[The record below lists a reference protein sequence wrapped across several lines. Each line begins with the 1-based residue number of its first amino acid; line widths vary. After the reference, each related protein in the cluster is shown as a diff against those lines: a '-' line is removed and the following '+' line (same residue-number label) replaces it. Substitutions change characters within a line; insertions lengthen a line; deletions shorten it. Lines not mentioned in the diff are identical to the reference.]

1 VSHELIA
8 YSEETKSFFMIRNY
22 FNIAW
27 RNIKRNKIYAAINIS
42 GLSVG
47 IAACLVLF
55 TVIQYELSYD
65 RFQPNYKNIYHV
77 AAKLKSAEG
86 EGYGEGIPYPAYDA
100 LRTQFPDVVTGAMFY
115 NNNGQVTVLNT
126 DDVNS
131 PSNKKF
137 LEETGIFFSDPNFF
151 SIFQYKWLAGSAG
164 VLKNPNTAVITKK
177 MAEKY
182 FGSWQEAM
190 NKIVR
195 LDNTATVQV
204 RGILDDIPQNT
215 DFPLAVIASYETMKK
230 HPDTYGYTEKWGN
243 VTSNFQAFM
252 LLPPNVSASSINKRL
267 LAFSNEHY
275 NADNKD
281 IFKTY
286 QFLQPLSDIH
296 FNKQISNFGDHATS
310 RATLWTLS
318 LIGIFIIIM
327 ACINF
332 INLSTVQAVRRS
344 KEVGIKKVLGGTR
357 IELFRQLMGE
367 TFIIAI
373 TATVLAAIIAG
384 ICLPYVKN
392 IASIQEKLKLMN
404 TSTILFM
411 AFVAGIVTILAGAY
425 PSIIL
430 SGFKPVLALKN
441 KITSA
446 SIGGISIRRG
456 LVITQFAISQVLIT
470 GTIIAISQMNYVRQ
484 ADLGFNK
491 EAILVL
497 NSNVDS
503 SVNVRQPAF
512 KQRLLAIPGIRS
524 VSFSSDV
531 PSSESNSS
539 GNFGYDHRPDE
550 NFEVYRKMADE
561 DYFKTYGLTI
571 IAGRPFDKS
580 DTTKE
585 VVVNETLVRKLGI
598 KKPADVIGHEIRV
611 GGQWRPIV
619 GVVKDFKTNS
629 LREAIKPLVIG
640 ERNKRYYY
648 TGIKLNTLHLSE
660 VTKKI
665 EAAWN
670 QVFPEY
676 VYTPTFM
683 DDRINDFYKQEN
695 QLSLL
700 YKFFAA
706 IAIFISCLGLY
717 GLVSFM
723 VAQKTKEV
731 GIRKVLGASVA
742 NIIYMFSKEFTI
754 LILIAFA
761 IAVPV
766 AYYMMHNWLQNFAFR
781 INITVW
787 VFMLAV
793 ICSVVIAWI
802 TVGYKSI
809 RAAMSNPV
817 KSLRTE

>member
-1 VSHELIA
+1 
-8 YSEETKSFFMIRNY
+8 MIRNY
-22 FNIAW
+22 SSIAW
-27 RNIKRNKIYAAINIS
+27 RNIKRNKVYAAINIS
-42 GLSVG
+42 GLAVG
-47 IAACLVLF
+47 IAACLILF
-55 TVIQYELSYD
+55 IVIQYELSYD
-65 RFQPNYKNIYHV
+65 KFQPNYKNIYHV
-77 AAKLKSAEG
+77 AAKIKSAESDG
-86 EGYGEGIPYPAYDA
+86 FGEGIPYPAYDA
-100 LRTQFPDVVTGAMFY
+100 LRTQFPDVVTGAMFQNY
-115 NNNGQVTVLNT
+115 NSQVTILNS

-131 PSNKKF
+131 ASNKKF

-151 SIFQYKWLAGSAG
+151 SIFQYKWLAGSAQA
-164 VLKNPNTAVITKK
+164 LKNPNTAVITKK

-182 FGSWQEAM
+182 FGEWENAM
-190 NKIVR
+190 NKILK
-195 LDNTATVQV
+195 LDNSATVQV
-204 RGILDDIPQNT
+204 SGVLDDIPQNT
-215 DFPLAVIASYETMKK
+215 DFPLSLIASYETMKK
-230 HPDTYGYTEKWGN
+230 YPDTYGYTDRWGS
-243 VTSNFQAFM
+243 VTSSFQAFM
-252 LLPPNVSASSINKRL
+252 LLPSNVSASSINKRL

-275 NADNKD
+275 NADKKD

-296 FNKQISNFGDHATS
+296 FNKQIGNFGDHITS
-310 RATLWTLS
+310 RTTLWTLS

-332 INLSTVQAVRRS
+332 INLSTAQAVRRS
-344 KEVGIKKVLGGTR
+344 KEVGMKKVLGGTR
-357 IELFRQLMGE
+357 IQLFRQLMGE
-367 TFIIAI
+367 TCIIVV
-373 TATVLAAIIAG
+373 TATVLAAIIAS

-392 IASIQEKLKLMN
+392 IASIQEKLKLLN

-411 AFVAGIVTILAGAY
+411 TFVTIVVTILAGAY

-430 SGFKPVLALKN
+430 SGFKPALALKN

-470 GTIIAISQMNYVRQ
+470 GTIIAISQMNFVHQ
-484 ADLGFNK
+484 ANLGFNK
-491 EAILVL
+491 EAILVI

-512 KQRLLAIPGIRS
+512 KQKLLDIPGVRS

-539 GNFGYDHRPDE
+539 GNFAYDHKPDE

-571 IAGRPFDKS
+571 IAGRSYDKS

-585 VVVNETLVRKLGI
+585 VVVNETLVRKLGV
-598 KKPADVIGHEIRV
+598 KKPADVIGHEMRV
-611 GGQWRPIV
+611 GGLWRPIV

-648 TGIKLNTLHLSE
+648 TGIKLNTLHLNE

-670 QVFPEY
+670 QFFPEY

-683 DDRINDFYKQEN
+683 DDRINEFYKEEN

-700 YKFFAA
+700 YKIFAA

-723 VAQKTKEV
+723 AAQRTKEI

-742 NIIYMFSKEFTI
+742 NIIYLFSKEFTV

-761 IAVPV
+761 IAVPG
-766 AYYMMHNWLQNFAFR
+766 AYYMMRGWLNNFAFR
-781 INITVW
+781 INMNIW
-787 VFMLAV
+787 VFILAIV
-793 ICSVVIAWI
+793 CSVVIAWI

>member
-1 VSHELIA
+1 
-8 YSEETKSFFMIRNY
+8 MIRNY
-22 FNIAW
+22 SSIAW
-27 RNIKRNKIYAAINIS
+27 RNIKRNKVYAAINIS
-42 GLSVG
+42 GLAVG
-47 IAACLVLF
+47 IAACLILF
-55 TVIQYELSYD
+55 IVIQYELSYD
-65 RFQPNYKNIYHV
+65 KFQPNYKSIYHV
-77 AAKLKSAEG
+77 AAKIRSAEG
-86 EGYGEGIPYPAYDA
+86 DGFGEGVPYPAYDA
-100 LRTQFPDVVTGAMFY
+100 LRTQFPDVVTGAMFQNY
-115 NNNGQVTVLNT
+115 NSQVTGLSS

-131 PSNKKF
+131 ASNKKF

-151 SIFQYKWLAGSAG
+151 SIFQYKWLAGSAQA
-164 VLKNPNTAVITKK
+164 LKNPNAAVITKK
-177 MAEKY
+177 LAEKY
-182 FGSWQEAM
+182 FGEWGNAM
-190 NKIVR
+190 NKILK
-195 LDNTATVQV
+195 LDNTAIVQV
-204 RGILDDIPQNT
+204 SGVLDDIPQNT
-215 DFPLAVIASYETMKK
+215 DFPLSLIASYETMKK
-230 HPDTYGYTEKWGN
+230 YPDTYGYTDRWGS
-243 VTSNFQAFM
+243 VTSSFQAFM
-252 LLPPNVSASSINKRL
+252 LLPSNVSASSINKRL

-275 NADNKD
+275 NADKKD

-296 FNKQISNFGDHATS
+296 FNKQIGNFGDHITS
-310 RATLWTLS
+310 RTTLWTLS

-332 INLSTVQAVRRS
+332 INLSTAQAVRRS
-344 KEVGIKKVLGGTR
+344 KEVGMKKVLGGTR
-357 IELFRQLMGE
+357 IQLFRQLMGE
-367 TFIIAI
+367 TCIIVV
-373 TATVLAAIIAG
+373 TATVLAAIIAS

-392 IASIQEKLKLMN
+392 IASIQEKLKLLN

-411 AFVAGIVTILAGAY
+411 TFVTIVVTILAGAY

-430 SGFKPVLALKN
+430 SGFKPALALKN

-512 KQRLLAIPGIRS
+512 KQKLLDIPGVRS

-531 PSSESNSS
+531 PSSETNSS
-539 GNFGYDHRPDE
+539 GNFAYDHKPDE

-571 IAGRPFDKS
+571 IAGRSYDKS

-585 VVVNETLVRKLGI
+585 VVVNETLVRKLGV
-598 KKPADVIGHEIRV
+598 KKPADVIGHEMRV
-611 GGQWRPIV
+611 GGLWRPIV

-648 TGIKLNTLHLSE
+648 TGIKLNTLHLNE

-670 QVFPEY
+670 QFFPEY

-683 DDRINDFYKQEN
+683 DDRINEFYKEEN

-700 YKFFAA
+700 YKIFAA

-723 VAQKTKEV
+723 AAQRTKEI

-742 NIIYMFSKEFTI
+742 NIIYLFSKEFTV

-766 AYYMMHNWLQNFAFR
+766 AYYMMRGWLNNFAFR
-781 INITVW
+781 INMNIW
-787 VFMLAV
+787 VFILAIV
-793 ICSVVIAWI
+793 CSVVIAWI

>member
-1 VSHELIA
+1 
-8 YSEETKSFFMIRNY
+8 MIRNY
-22 FNIAW
+22 FGIAW
-27 RNIKRNKIYAAINIS
+27 RNIKRNKVYAAINIS
-42 GLSVG
+42 GLAVG

-55 TVIQYELSYD
+55 IVIQYELSYD
-65 RFQPNYKNIYHV
+65 KFQPNYKHIYHV
-77 AAKLKSAEG
+77 AAKIKSAEG
-86 EGYGEGIPYPAYDA
+86 DGFGEGIPYPAYDA
-100 LRTQFPDVVTGAMFY
+100 LRTQFPDIVTGAMFQNY
-115 NNNGQVTVLNT
+115 NSQVTVINS

-131 PSNKKF
+131 ASNKKF
-137 LEETGIFFSDPNFF
+137 LEEKGIFFSDPHFF
-151 SIFQYKWLAGSAG
+151 SIFQYKWLAGSAQ

-182 FGSWQEAM
+182 FGGWRDAM
-190 NKIVR
+190 NKILK

-204 RGILDDIPQNT
+204 GGILDDIPQNT
-215 DFPLAVIASYETMKK
+215 DFPLGLVASYETMKEY
-230 HPDTYGYTEKWGN
+230 PDTYGYTDRWGSI
-243 VTSNFQAFM
+243 TSSFQAFM
-252 LLPPNVSASSINKRL
+252 LLPPNVAASSINKRL

-296 FNKQISNFGDHATS
+296 FNKQIGNFGDHITS
-310 RATLWTLS
+310 RTTLWTLS

-332 INLSTVQAVRRS
+332 INLSTAQAVRRS
-344 KEVGIKKVLGGTR
+344 KEVGVKKVLGGTR
-357 IELFRQLMGE
+357 IQLFRQLMGE
-367 TFIIAI
+367 TCIIVV
-373 TATVLAAIIAG
+373 TATVLAAIIAV

-392 IASIQEKLKLMN
+392 IASIQEKLKLLN

-411 AFVAGIVTILAGAY
+411 TFVIIVVTILAGAY

-456 LVITQFAISQVLIT
+456 LVITQFAISQILIT
-470 GTIIAISQMNYVRQ
+470 GTIIAISQMNYVHK

-497 NSNVDS
+497 SSNVDS
-503 SVNVRQPAF
+503 SVNIRQPAF
-512 KQRLLAIPGIRS
+512 KQRLLAMPGVKA

-539 GNFGYDHRPDE
+539 GNFGYDHKPDE

-561 DYFKTYGLTI
+561 DYFKTYGLTM
-571 IAGRPFDKS
+571 IAGRPYDKS
-580 DTTKE
+580 DTMRE
-585 VVVNETLVRKLGI
+585 VVVNETLVRKLGV
-598 KKPADVIGHEIRV
+598 KKPADIIGHEIRV

-640 ERNKRYYY
+640 ERNRRYNY
-648 TGIKLNTLHLSE
+648 TGIKLNTLHLNE

-670 QVFPEY
+670 QFFPEY

-700 YKFFAA
+700 YKIFAA

-723 VAQKTKEV
+723 AAQRTKEV

-754 LILIAFA
+754 LILIAFV

-766 AYYMMHNWLQNFAFR
+766 AYYMMRGWLDNFAFR
-781 INITVW
+781 INMSVW
-787 VFMLAV
+787 VFILAIV
-793 ICSVVIAWI
+793 CSVAIAWI

-809 RAAMSNPV
+809 RAAMSSPV

>member
-1 VSHELIA
+1 MFKN
-8 YSEETKSFFMIRNY
+8 YSS
-22 FNIAW
+22 IAW

-42 GLSVG
+42 GLAVG
-47 IAACLVLF
+47 IAACLILF
-55 TVIQYELSYD
+55 IVIQYELSYD
-65 RFQPNYKNIYHV
+65 KFQPNYKHIYHV
-77 AAKLKSAEG
+77 AAKIKSAAG
-86 EGYGEGIPYPAYDA
+86 DGFGEGIPYPAYDA
-100 LRTQFPDVVTGAMFY
+100 LRTQFPDVVTGAMFQNY
-115 NNNGQVTVLNT
+115 NSQVTILSS

-131 PSNKKF
+131 ASNKKF

-151 SIFQYKWLAGSAG
+151 SIFQYKWLAGSAQA
-164 VLKNPNTAVITKK
+164 LKNPNTAVITKK

-182 FGSWQEAM
+182 FGEWEKAM
-190 NKIVR
+190 NKILK

-204 RGILDDIPQNT
+204 SGVLDDIPQNT
-215 DFPLAVIASYETMKK
+215 DFPISLIASYETMKK
-230 HPDTYGYTEKWGN
+230 YPDTYGYTDRWGS
-243 VTSNFQAFM
+243 VTSSFQAFM
-252 LLPPNVSASSINKRL
+252 LLPSNVSASSINKRL

-275 NADNKD
+275 NADKKD

-296 FNKQISNFGDHATS
+296 FNKQIGNFGDHITS
-310 RATLWTLS
+310 RTTLWTLS

-332 INLSTVQAVRRS
+332 INLSTAQAVRRS
-344 KEVGIKKVLGGTR
+344 KEVGMKKVLGGTR
-357 IELFRQLMGE
+357 IQLFRQLMGE
-367 TFIIAI
+367 TCIIVV
-373 TATVLAAIIAG
+373 TATVLAAIIAS

-392 IASIQEKLKLMN
+392 IASIQEKLKLLS
-404 TSTILFM
+404 TSTIMFM
-411 AFVAGIVTILAGAY
+411 ASVTIVVTILAGAY

-430 SGFKPVLALKN
+430 SGFKPAQALKN

-470 GTIIAISQMNYVRQ
+470 GTIIAISQMNYVHQ

-503 SVNVRQPAF
+503 SVNVRQSAF
-512 KQRLLAIPGIRS
+512 KQKLLDIPGVRS

-561 DYFKTYGLTI
+561 DYFKTYGLAI
-571 IAGRPFDKS
+571 VAGRPYDKS

-585 VVVNETLVRKLGI
+585 VVVNETLVRKLGVKNPGDI
-598 KKPADVIGHEIRV
+598 IGHELRL
-611 GGQWRPIV
+611 GGLWRPIV

-670 QVFPEY
+670 QFFPEY

-683 DDRINDFYKQEN
+683 DDRINEFYKEEN

-700 YKFFAA
+700 YKIFAA

-723 VAQKTKEV
+723 AAQRTKEI

-742 NIIYMFSKEFTI
+742 NIIYLFSKEFTV

-766 AYYMMHNWLQNFAFR
+766 AYYMMRGWLNNFAFR
-781 INITVW
+781 INMNIW
-787 VFMLAV
+787 VFILAIV
-793 ICSVVIAWI
+793 CSVVIAWI

>member
-1 VSHELIA
+1 
-8 YSEETKSFFMIRNY
+8 MIRNY
-22 FNIAW
+22 SSIAW
-27 RNIKRNKIYAAINIS
+27 RNIKRNKVYAAINIS
-42 GLSVG
+42 GLAVG
-47 IAACLVLF
+47 IAACLILF
-55 TVIQYELSYD
+55 IVIQYELSYD
-65 RFQPNYKNIYHV
+65 KFQPNYKSIYHV
-77 AAKLKSAEG
+77 AAKIRSAEG
-86 EGYGEGIPYPAYDA
+86 DGFGEGVPYPAYDA
-100 LRTQFPDVVTGAMFY
+100 LRTQFPDVVTGAMFQNY
-115 NNNGQVTVLNT
+115 NSQVTILSS

-131 PSNKKF
+131 ASNKKF

-151 SIFQYKWLAGSAG
+151 SIFQYKWLAGSAQA
-164 VLKNPNTAVITKK
+164 LKNPNTAVITKK

-182 FGSWQEAM
+182 FGEWEKAM
-190 NKIVR
+190 NKILK
-195 LDNTATVQV
+195 LDNAAIVQV
-204 RGILDDIPQNT
+204 SGVLDDIPQNT
-215 DFPLAVIASYETMKK
+215 DFPLSLIASYETMKK
-230 HPDTYGYTEKWGN
+230 YPDTYGYTDRWGS
-243 VTSNFQAFM
+243 VTSSFQAFM
-252 LLPPNVSASSINKRL
+252 LLPSNVSASSINKRL

-275 NADNKD
+275 NADKKD

-296 FNKQISNFGDHATS
+296 FNKQIGNFGDHITS
-310 RATLWTLS
+310 RTTLWTLS

-332 INLSTVQAVRRS
+332 INLSTAQAVRRS
-344 KEVGIKKVLGGTR
+344 KEVGMKKVLGGTR
-357 IELFRQLMGE
+357 IQLFRQLMGE
-367 TFIIAI
+367 TCIIVV
-373 TATVLAAIIAG
+373 TATVLAAIIAS

-392 IASIQEKLKLMN
+392 IASIQEKLKLLN

-411 AFVAGIVTILAGAY
+411 TFVTIVVTILAGAY

-430 SGFKPVLALKN
+430 SGFKPAQALKN

-470 GTIIAISQMNYVRQ
+470 GTIIAISQMNFVHQ
-484 ADLGFNK
+484 ANLGFNK
-491 EAILVL
+491 EAILVI

-512 KQRLLAIPGIRS
+512 KQKLLDIPGVRS

-531 PSSESNSS
+531 PSSETNSS
-539 GNFGYDHRPDE
+539 GNFAYDHKPDE

-571 IAGRPFDKS
+571 IAGRSYDKS

-585 VVVNETLVRKLGI
+585 VVVNETLVRKLGV
-598 KKPADVIGHEIRV
+598 KKPADVIGHEMRV
-611 GGQWRPIV
+611 GGLWRPIV

-670 QVFPEY
+670 QFFPEY

-683 DDRINDFYKQEN
+683 DDRINEFYKEEN

-700 YKFFAA
+700 YKIFAA

-723 VAQKTKEV
+723 AAQRTKEI

-742 NIIYMFSKEFTI
+742 NIIYLFSKEFTV

-766 AYYMMHNWLQNFAFR
+766 AYYMMRGWLNNFAFR
-781 INITVW
+781 INMNIW
-787 VFMLAV
+787 VFILAIV
-793 ICSVVIAWI
+793 CSVVIAWI

>member
-1 VSHELIA
+1 
-8 YSEETKSFFMIRNY
+8 MIRNY
-22 FNIAW
+22 SSIAW

-42 GLSVG
+42 GLAVG
-47 IAACLVLF
+47 IGACLILF
-55 TVIQYELSYD
+55 IVIEYELSYD
-65 RFQPNYKNIYHV
+65 KFQPNYKHIYHV
-77 AAKLKSAEG
+77 AAKIKSAAG
-86 EGYGEGIPYPAYDA
+86 DGFGEGIPYPAYDA
-100 LRTQFPDVVTGAMFY
+100 LRAQFPDVVTGAMFQNY
-115 NNNGQVTVLNT
+115 NSQVAILSS

-131 PSNKKF
+131 ASNKKF

-151 SIFQYKWLAGSAG
+151 SIFQYKWLAGSEQA
-164 VLKNPNTAVITKK
+164 LKNPNTAVITKK

-182 FGSWQEAM
+182 FGGWEKAM
-190 NKIVR
+190 NKILK

-204 RGILDDIPQNT
+204 SGVLDDIPQNT
-215 DFPLAVIASYETMKK
+215 DFPISLIASYETMKK
-230 HPDTYGYTEKWGN
+230 YPDTYGYTDRWGS
-243 VTSNFQAFM
+243 VTSSFQAFM
-252 LLPPNVSASSINKRL
+252 LLPSNVSASSINKRL

-275 NADNKD
+275 NADKKD

-296 FNKQISNFGDHATS
+296 FNKQIGNFGDHITS
-310 RATLWTLS
+310 RTTLWTLS

-332 INLSTVQAVRRS
+332 INLSTAQAVRRS
-344 KEVGIKKVLGGTR
+344 KEVGMKKVLGGTR
-357 IELFRQLMGE
+357 IQLFRQLMGE
-367 TFIIAI
+367 TCIIVV
-373 TATVLAAIIAG
+373 TATVLAAILTS

-392 IASIQEKLKLMN
+392 IASIQEKLNLLS

-411 AFVAGIVTILAGAY
+411 TSVTIVVTILAGAY

-430 SGFKPVLALKN
+430 SGFKPALALKN

-446 SIGGISIRRG
+446 TIGGISIRRG

-512 KQRLLAIPGIRS
+512 KQTLLDIPGVRS

-550 NFEVYRKMADE
+550 NFEVYRKLADE
-561 DYFKTYGLTI
+561 DYFKTYGLAI
-571 IAGRPFDKS
+571 IACRPYNKS

-585 VVVNETLVRKLGI
+585 VVVNETLVRKLGVKNPRDI
-598 KKPADVIGHEIRV
+598 IGHEMRV
-611 GGQWRPIV
+611 GGLWRPIV

-648 TGIKLNTLHLSE
+648 TGIKLNTLHLNE

-670 QVFPEY
+670 QFFPEY

-683 DDRINDFYKQEN
+683 DDRINEFYKEEN

-700 YKFFAA
+700 YKIFAA

-723 VAQKTKEV
+723 AAQRTKEI

-742 NIIYMFSKEFTI
+742 NIVYLFSKEFTV

-766 AYYMMHNWLQNFAFR
+766 AYYMMRGWLNNFAFR
-781 INITVW
+781 INMNIW
-787 VFMLAV
+787 VFILAIV
-793 ICSVVIAWI
+793 CSVVIAWI
-802 TVGYKSI
+802 TVGYKSV

>member
-1 VSHELIA
+1 MV
-8 YSEETKSFFMIRNY
+8 KNY

-27 RNIKRNKIYAAINIS
+27 RNVRRNKVYAVINIS
-42 GLSVG
+42 GLAVG

-55 TVIQYELSYD
+55 IVVKYELSYD
-65 RFQPNYKNIYHV
+65 KFQPSYDRIYHV
-77 AAKLKSAEG
+77 AAKIKSAEG
-86 EGYGEGIPYPAYDA
+86 DGYGEGVPFPAYDA
-100 LRTQFPDVVTGAMFY
+100 LRVQFPDLITGAMFQNY
-115 NNNGQVTVLNT
+115 NGQVTVLNS

-131 PSNKKF
+131 TSNKKF
-137 LEETGIFFSDPNFF
+137 LEETGVFFSDPNFF
-151 SIFQYKWLAGSAG
+151 SIFQYKWLAGSAQ
-164 VLKNPNTAVITKK
+164 VLKNPNTVVITKK
-177 MAEKY
+177 TAEKY
-182 FGSWQEAM
+182 FGSWQNAM
-190 NKIVR
+190 NKILK
-195 LDNTATVQV
+195 LDNAATVQV
-204 RGILDDIPQNT
+204 SGVLDNLPQNT
-215 DFPLAVIASYETMKK
+215 DFPLAVIASYETMKA
-230 HPDTYGYTEKWGN
+230 HPDTYGYTDRWGN
-243 VTSNFQAFM
+243 VTSSFQAFM
-252 LLPPNVSASSINKRL
+252 LLPSNVSAAAVNKRL

-275 NADNKD
+275 NADKKD

-296 FNKQISNFGDHATS
+296 FNKQIGNFGDHITS
-310 RATLWTLS
+310 RTTLCTLS

-332 INLSTVQAVRRS
+332 INLSTAQAVRRS
-344 KEVGIKKVLGGTR
+344 KEVGVKKVLGGTR
-357 IELFRQLMGE
+357 VQLFRQLMGE
-367 TFIIAI
+367 TFIIVFCA
-373 TATVLAAIIAG
+373 VLLAAIIAG
-384 ICLPYVKN
+384 TCLPYIKN
-392 IASIQEKLKLMN
+392 IASIQERLNLLNM
-404 TSTILFM
+404 STLSFM
-411 AFVAGIVTILAGAY
+411 AIVIIVVTLLAGAY
-425 PSIIL
+425 PSIVL

-470 GTIIAISQMNYVRQ
+470 GTIIAISQMNYIRK

-503 SVNVRQPAF
+503 SVNIRQPAF
-512 KQRLLAIPGIRS
+512 KQTLLAIPGVRS

-531 PSSESNSS
+531 PSSESNNS
-539 GNFGYDHRPDE
+539 GNFAYDHKPDE

-561 DYFKTYGLTI
+561 DYFKTYGLEI
-571 IAGRPFDKS
+571 IAGRTYSKS
-580 DTTKE
+580 DTIKE
-585 VVVNETLVRKLGI
+585 VVVNETMVRKLGI
-598 KKPADVIGHEIRV
+598 KKPGDIIGHELRL

-629 LREAIKPLVIG
+629 LRETIKPLAIA

-648 TGIKLNTLHLSE
+648 TGIKLNALHLNE
-660 VTKKI
+660 VTRKI

-670 QVFPEY
+670 QFFPEY

-683 DDRINDFYKQEN
+683 DDRINEFYKQEN

-700 YKFFAA
+700 YKIFAA
-706 IAIFISCLGLY
+706 IAILISCLGLY

-723 VAQKTKEV
+723 AAQKTKEV
-731 GIRKVLGASVA
+731 GIRKVLGASVL

-761 IAVPV
+761 VAVPV
-766 AYYMMHNWLQNFAFR
+766 AYYMMHSWLDNFAFR

-787 VFMLAV
+787 VFILA
-793 ICSVVIAWI
+793 IACSVAIAWI

-809 RAAMSNPV
+809 RAAMTSPV

>member
-1 VSHELIA
+1 
-8 YSEETKSFFMIRNY
+8 MIRNY
-22 FNIAW
+22 SSIAW
-27 RNIKRNKIYAAINIS
+27 RNIKRNKVYAAINIS
-42 GLSVG
+42 GLAVG
-47 IAACLVLF
+47 IAACLILF
-55 TVIQYELSYD
+55 IVIQYELSYD
-65 RFQPNYKNIYHV
+65 KFQPNYKSIYHV
-77 AAKLKSAEG
+77 AAKIRSAEG
-86 EGYGEGIPYPAYDA
+86 DGFGEGVPYPAYDA
-100 LRTQFPDVVTGAMFY
+100 LRTQFPDVVTGAMFQNY
-115 NNNGQVTVLNT
+115 NSQVTGLSS

-131 PSNKKF
+131 ASNKKF

-151 SIFQYKWLAGSAG
+151 SIFQYKWLAGSAQA
-164 VLKNPNTAVITKK
+164 LKNPNAAVITKK
-177 MAEKY
+177 LAEKY
-182 FGSWQEAM
+182 FGEWGNAM
-190 NKIVR
+190 NKILK
-195 LDNTATVQV
+195 LDNAAIVQV
-204 RGILDDIPQNT
+204 SGVLDDIPQNT
-215 DFPLAVIASYETMKK
+215 DFPLSLIASYETMKK
-230 HPDTYGYTEKWGN
+230 YPDTYGYTDRWGS
-243 VTSNFQAFM
+243 VTSSFQAFM
-252 LLPPNVSASSINKRL
+252 LLPSNVSASSINKRL

-275 NADNKD
+275 NADKKD

-296 FNKQISNFGDHATS
+296 FNKQIGNFGDHITS
-310 RATLWTLS
+310 RTTLWTLS

-332 INLSTVQAVRRS
+332 INLSTAQAVRRS
-344 KEVGIKKVLGGTR
+344 KEVGMKKVLGGTR
-357 IELFRQLMGE
+357 IQLFRQLMGE
-367 TFIIAI
+367 TCIIVV
-373 TATVLAAIIAG
+373 TATVLAAIIAS

-392 IASIQEKLKLMN
+392 IASIQEKLKLLN

-411 AFVAGIVTILAGAY
+411 TFVTIVVTILAGAY

-430 SGFKPVLALKN
+430 SGFKPALALKN

-470 GTIIAISQMNYVRQ
+470 GTIIAISQMNYVHQ

-491 EAILVL
+491 EAILVI

-503 SVNVRQPAF
+503 SVNLRQPAF
-512 KQRLLAIPGIRS
+512 KQKLLDIPGVRS

-539 GNFGYDHRPDE
+539 GNFAYDHKPDE

-571 IAGRPFDKS
+571 IAGRSYDKS

-585 VVVNETLVRKLGI
+585 VVVNETLVRKLGV
-598 KKPADVIGHEIRV
+598 KKPADVIGHEMRV
-611 GGQWRPIV
+611 GGLWRPIV

-648 TGIKLNTLHLSE
+648 TGIKLNTLHLNE

-670 QVFPEY
+670 QFFPEY

-683 DDRINDFYKQEN
+683 DDRINEFYKEEN

-700 YKFFAA
+700 YKIFAA

-723 VAQKTKEV
+723 AAQRTKEI

-742 NIIYMFSKEFTI
+742 NIIYLFSKEFTV

-766 AYYMMHNWLQNFAFR
+766 AYYMMRGWLNNFAFR
-781 INITVW
+781 INMNIW
-787 VFMLAV
+787 VFILAIV
-793 ICSVVIAWI
+793 CSVVIAWI

>member
-1 VSHELIA
+1 
-8 YSEETKSFFMIRNY
+8 MIRNY
-22 FNIAW
+22 SSIAW
-27 RNIKRNKIYAAINIS
+27 RNIKRNKVYAAINIS
-42 GLSVG
+42 GLAVG
-47 IAACLVLF
+47 IAACLILF
-55 TVIQYELSYD
+55 IVIQYELSYD
-65 RFQPNYKNIYHV
+65 KFQPNYKSIYHV
-77 AAKLKSAEG
+77 AAKIRSAEG
-86 EGYGEGIPYPAYDA
+86 DGFGEGVPYPAYDA
-100 LRTQFPDVVTGAMFY
+100 LRTQFPDVVTGAMFQNY
-115 NNNGQVTVLNT
+115 NSQVTILSS

-131 PSNKKF
+131 ASNKKF

-151 SIFQYKWLAGSAG
+151 SIFQYKWLAGSAQA
-164 VLKNPNTAVITKK
+164 LKNPNAAVITKK
-177 MAEKY
+177 LAEKY
-182 FGSWQEAM
+182 FGEWGNAM
-190 NKIVR
+190 NKILK
-195 LDNTATVQV
+195 LDNTAIVQV
-204 RGILDDIPQNT
+204 SGVLDDIPQNT
-215 DFPLAVIASYETMKK
+215 DFPLSLIASYETMKK
-230 HPDTYGYTEKWGN
+230 YPDTYGYTDRWGS
-243 VTSNFQAFM
+243 VTSSFQAFM
-252 LLPPNVSASSINKRL
+252 LLPSNVSASSINKRL

-275 NADNKD
+275 NADKKD

-296 FNKQISNFGDHATS
+296 FNKQIGNFGDHITS
-310 RATLWTLS
+310 RTTLWTLS

-332 INLSTVQAVRRS
+332 INLSTAQAVRRS
-344 KEVGIKKVLGGTR
+344 KEVGMKKVLGGTR
-357 IELFRQLMGE
+357 IQLFRQLMGE
-367 TFIIAI
+367 TCIIVV
-373 TATVLAAIIAG
+373 TATVLAAIIAS

-392 IASIQEKLKLMN
+392 IASIQEKLKLLN

-411 AFVAGIVTILAGAY
+411 TFVTIVVTILAGAY

-430 SGFKPVLALKN
+430 SGFKPALALKN

-470 GTIIAISQMNYVRQ
+470 GTIIAISQMNYVHQ

-491 EAILVL
+491 EAILVI

-512 KQRLLAIPGIRS
+512 KQKLLDIPGVRS

-539 GNFGYDHRPDE
+539 GNFAYDHKPDE

-571 IAGRPFDKS
+571 IAGRSYDKS

-585 VVVNETLVRKLGI
+585 VVVNETLVRKLGV
-598 KKPADVIGHEIRV
+598 KKPADVIGHEMRV
-611 GGQWRPIV
+611 GGLWRPIV

-648 TGIKLNTLHLSE
+648 TGIKLNTLHLNE

-670 QVFPEY
+670 QFFPEY

-683 DDRINDFYKQEN
+683 DDRINEFYKEEN

-700 YKFFAA
+700 YKIFAA

-723 VAQKTKEV
+723 AAQRTKEI

-742 NIIYMFSKEFTI
+742 NIIYLFSKEFTV

-766 AYYMMHNWLQNFAFR
+766 AYYMMRGWLNNFAFR
-781 INITVW
+781 INMNIW
-787 VFMLAV
+787 VFILAIV
-793 ICSVVIAWI
+793 CSVVIAWI

>member
-1 VSHELIA
+1 M
-8 YSEETKSFFMIRNY
+8 FRNY
-22 FNIAW
+22 SSIAW
-27 RNIKRNKIYAAINIS
+27 RNIKRNKVYAAINIS
-42 GLSVG
+42 GLAVG
-47 IAACLVLF
+47 IAACLILF
-55 TVIQYELSYD
+55 IVIQYERSYD
-65 RFQPNYKNIYHV
+65 KFQPNYKHIYHV
-77 AAKLKSAEG
+77 AAKIKSAEG
-86 EGYGEGIPYPAYDA
+86 DGFGEGIPYPAYDA
-100 LRTQFPDVVTGAMFY
+100 LRTQFPDVVTGAMFQNY
-115 NNNGQVTVLNT
+115 NSQVTILSS

-131 PSNKKF
+131 ASNKKF

-151 SIFQYKWLAGSAG
+151 SIFQYKWLAGSAQA
-164 VLKNPNTAVITKK
+164 LKNPNAAVITKK
-177 MAEKY
+177 LAEKY
-182 FGSWQEAM
+182 FGEWGNAM
-190 NKIVR
+190 NKILK
-195 LDNTATVQV
+195 LDNAAIVQV
-204 RGILDDIPQNT
+204 SGVLDDIPQNT
-215 DFPLAVIASYETMKK
+215 DFPLSLIASYETMKK
-230 HPDTYGYTEKWGN
+230 YPDTYGYTDRWGS
-243 VTSNFQAFM
+243 VTSSFQAFM
-252 LLPPNVSASSINKRL
+252 LLPSNVSASSINKRL

-275 NADNKD
+275 NADKKD

-296 FNKQISNFGDHATS
+296 FNKQIGNFGDHITS
-310 RATLWTLS
+310 RTTLWTLS

-332 INLSTVQAVRRS
+332 INLSTAQAVRRS
-344 KEVGIKKVLGGTR
+344 KEVGMKKVLGGTR
-357 IELFRQLMGE
+357 IQLFRQLMGE
-367 TFIIAI
+367 TCIIVV
-373 TATVLAAIIAG
+373 TATVLAAIIAS

-392 IASIQEKLKLMN
+392 IASIQEKLNLLN
-404 TSTILFM
+404 ISTILFM
-411 AFVAGIVTILAGAY
+411 TSVTIVVTILAGAY

-430 SGFKPVLALKN
+430 SGFKPALALKN

-512 KQRLLAIPGIRS
+512 KQTLLDIPGVRS

-561 DYFKTYGLTI
+561 DYFKTYGLEI
-571 IAGRPFDKS
+571 IAGRPYGKS
-580 DTTKE
+580 DTARE
-585 VVVNETLVRKLGI
+585 VVVNETLVRKLGV
-598 KKPADVIGHEIRV
+598 KKPGDIIGHEIRL
-611 GGQWRPIV
+611 GGAWRPIV

-648 TGIKLNTLHLSE
+648 TGIKLNTLHFNE

-670 QVFPEY
+670 QFFPEY

-683 DDRINDFYKQEN
+683 DDRINEFYKEEN

-700 YKFFAA
+700 YKIFAA

-723 VAQKTKEV
+723 AAQRTKEI

-742 NIIYMFSKEFTI
+742 NIIYLFSKEFTV

-766 AYYMMHNWLQNFAFR
+766 AYYMMRGWLNNFAFR
-781 INITVW
+781 INMNIW
-787 VFMLAV
+787 VFILAIV
-793 ICSVVIAWI
+793 CSVVIAWI

>member
-1 VSHELIA
+1 
-8 YSEETKSFFMIRNY
+8 MIRNY
-22 FNIAW
+22 ISIAW
-27 RNIKRNKIYAAINIS
+27 RSIKRNKAYAAINIS
-42 GLSVG
+42 GLAVG

-55 TVIQYELSYD
+55 IVIQYELSYD
-65 RFQPNYKNIYHV
+65 KFQPDYKHIYHV
-77 AAKLKSAEG
+77 AAKIKSAEG
-86 EGYGEGIPYPAYDA
+86 GGYGEGIPYPAYDA
-100 LRTQFPDVVTGAMFY
+100 LRAQFPDVITAAMFQNY
-115 NNNGQVTVLNT
+115 NSQVTVLNSN
-126 DDVNS
+126 DVNS

-137 LEETGIFFSDPNFF
+137 LEETSIFFSDPHFF
-151 SIFQYKWLAGSAG
+151 SAFHYEWLAGSAQ

-182 FGSWQEAM
+182 FGDWHNAM
-190 NKIVR
+190 NKILR
-195 LDNTATVQV
+195 LDNAATVQIGGV
-204 RGILDDIPQNT
+204 LDDIPQNT
-215 DFPLAVIASYETMKK
+215 DFPFAVIASYETMKN
-230 HPDTYGYTEKWGN
+230 HPDAYGYTDRWGS
-243 VTSNFQAFM
+243 VTSSFQSFM
-252 LLPPNVSASSINKRL
+252 LLPSNISPASINKRL
-267 LAFSNEHY
+267 LTFSNEHF

-286 QFLQPLSDIH
+286 LFLQPLSDIH
-296 FNKQISNFGDHATS
+296 FNKQIGNFGDHVTS
-310 RATLWTLS
+310 RTTLWTLS

-332 INLSTVQAVRRS
+332 INLSTAQAVRRS
-344 KEVGIKKVLGGTR
+344 KEVGVKKVLGGTR
-357 IELFRQLMGE
+357 LQLFRQLMGE
-367 TFIIAI
+367 TCIIVVA
-373 TATVLAAIIAG
+373 ATVLAAILAG

-392 IASIQEKLKLMN
+392 IASIQEKLNLLN
-404 TSTILFM
+404 TSTILFL
-411 AFVAGIVTILAGAY
+411 ALVTIVVSVFAGAY

-470 GTIIAISQMNYVRQ
+470 GTIIAITQMNYVRQ

-512 KQRLLAIPGIRS
+512 KEALLTIPGVRL

-561 DYFKTYGLTI
+561 DFFKTYGLTI
-571 IAGRPFDKS
+571 IAGRVYDKS
-580 DTTKE
+580 DTLKE
-585 VVVNETLVRKLGI
+585 VVVNETLVRKLGV
-598 KKPADVIGHEIRV
+598 KKPADVVGHELRV

-640 ERNKRYYY
+640 ERNRRYQY
-648 TGIKLNTLHLSE
+648 TGIKLNTVHLSE

-670 QVFPEY
+670 RFFPEY

-700 YKFFAA
+700 YKIFAV

-723 VAQKTKEV
+723 AAQRTKEV

-742 NIIYMFSKEFTI
+742 NIIYLFSKEFTI
-754 LILIAFA
+754 LILVAFV

-766 AYYMMHNWLQNFAFR
+766 AYYMMRGWLDNFAFR
-781 INITVW
+781 INMNAW
-787 VFMLAV
+787 VFILAIV
-793 ICSVVIAWI
+793 CSVVIAWI

-809 RAAMSNPV
+809 RAAMANPV

>member
-1 VSHELIA
+1 
-8 YSEETKSFFMIRNY
+8 MIRNY

-27 RNIKRNKIYAAINIS
+27 RNIRRNKVYAAINIS
-42 GLSVG
+42 GLAVG
-47 IAACLVLF
+47 IAACLILF
-55 TVIQYELSYD
+55 IVVEYELSYD
-65 RFQPNYKNIYHV
+65 KFQPKYDRIYHV
-77 AAKLKSAEG
+77 AAKIKSAEG
-86 EGYGEGIPYPAYDA
+86 DGYGEGVPFPAYDA
-100 LRTQFPDVVTGAMFY
+100 LRVQFPDLTTGAMFQ
-115 NNNGQVTVLNT
+115 NFNGQVTVLNS

-131 PSNKKF
+131 ASNKKF
-137 LEETGIFFSDPNFF
+137 LEETGVFFSDPNFF
-151 SIFQYKWLAGSAG
+151 SVFQYKWLAGSAG

-182 FGSWQEAM
+182 FGSWQDAM
-190 NKIVR
+190 NKILK
-195 LDNTATVQV
+195 LDNAATVQV
-204 RGILDDIPQNT
+204 SGVLDNVPQNS
-215 DFPLAVIASYETMKK
+215 DFPLGVVASYETMKA
-230 HPDTYGYTEKWGN
+230 HPDTYGYTDRWGN
-243 VTSNFQAFM
+243 VTSSFQAFM
-252 LLPPNVSASSINKRL
+252 LLPPNVSAASVNKRL

-275 NADNKD
+275 NADKKD

-296 FNKQISNFGDHATS
+296 FNKQIGNFGDHITS
-310 RATLWTLS
+310 RTTLWTLS

-332 INLSTVQAVRRS
+332 INLSTAQAVRRS
-344 KEVGIKKVLGGTR
+344 REVGVKKVLGGTR
-357 IELFRQLMGE
+357 VQLFRQLMGE
-367 TFIIAI
+367 TFIIVMSA
-373 TATVLAAIIAG
+373 VLFAAIIAG
-384 ICLPYVKN
+384 ICLPYIKN
-392 IASIQEKLKLMN
+392 IASIQERLDLLNM
-404 TSTILFM
+404 STLLFM
-411 AFVAGIVTILAGAY
+411 VIVIIVVTVLAGAY
-425 PSIIL
+425 PSIVL

-470 GTIIAISQMNYVRQ
+470 GTIIAISQMNYIRK

-503 SVNVRQPAF
+503 SVNIRQPAF
-512 KQRLLAIPGIRS
+512 KQKLLAIPGVRS

-539 GNFGYDHRPDE
+539 GNFAYDHRPDE

-561 DYFKTYGLTI
+561 DYFKTYGLEI
-571 IAGRPFDKS
+571 IAGRPYSKS
-580 DTTKE
+580 DTIKE
-585 VVVNETLVRKLGI
+585 VVVNETMVRKLGI
-598 KKPADVIGHEIRV
+598 KRPGDIIGHEMRL

-629 LREAIKPLVIG
+629 LRETIKPLAIA

-648 TGIKLNTLHLSE
+648 TGIKLNTLHLNE
-660 VTKKI
+660 VTKRI

-670 QVFPEY
+670 QFFPEY

-683 DDRINDFYKQEN
+683 DDRINEFYKQEN

-700 YKFFAA
+700 YKIFAA
-706 IAIFISCLGLY
+706 IAILISCLGLY

-723 VAQKTKEV
+723 AAQKTKEV
-731 GIRKVLGASVA
+731 GIRKVLGASVL

-761 IAVPV
+761 VAVPV
-766 AYYMMHNWLQNFAFR
+766 AYYMMHNWLDNFAFR

-787 VFMLAV
+787 VFMLA
-793 ICSVVIAWI
+793 IACSVAIAWI

-809 RAAMSNPV
+809 RAAMTSPV